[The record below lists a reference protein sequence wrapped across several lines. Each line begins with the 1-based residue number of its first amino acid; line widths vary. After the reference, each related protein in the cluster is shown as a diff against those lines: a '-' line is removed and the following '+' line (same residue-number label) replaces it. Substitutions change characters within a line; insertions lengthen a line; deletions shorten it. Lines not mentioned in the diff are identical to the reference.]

1 MKLAIAGA
9 GGRMGRVLTEVVHA
23 TPGCTVVGGLE
34 PPGSVLVGTPMG
46 KTGAVISDDVAA
58 LFKTIDGLIDSLCL
72 DFNLT
77 DEGDVSS
84 FLGIDMKNLPDGSY
98 ELMQPGFIDQI
109 IHKDGLELELKEH
122 STPVTTKLKSKDKD
136 SEAWEYTW
144 NYRKGIGMLNYLSA
158 TTQKDILF
166 ATHQCACF
174 MNKPMR
180 VHKIA
185 VKCIIHYLK
194 STCTKG
200 YIIHPSVEKWLDC
213 YVDADFADM

>member
-1 MKLAIAGA
+1 M
-9 GGRMGRVLTEVVHA
+9 EV
-23 TPGCTVVGGLE
+23 
-34 PPGSVLVGTPMG
+34 PPGFHMVDDSLTCSHTAAQNINSHDYVLKLHKNLYGLKQARYNWFLKLHQGLLDCGFTQSKVNLCLFW
-46 KTGAVISDDVAA
+46 KDDVFLVAYMDDCLIFA
-58 LFKTIDGLIDSLCL
+58 KTDDTIDGLIDSLCL

-166 ATHQCACF
+166 ATHQCAHF
-174 MNKPMR
+174 VNKPM
-180 VHKIA
+180 
-185 VKCIIHYLK
+185 
-194 STCTKG
+194 
-200 YIIHPSVEKWLDC
+200 
-213 YVDADFADM
+213 